1 MPPHKAIA
9 SIIPSHKTLPFK
21 SSTISQECYRQMTKP
36 LICGPL
42 GSICLTLCRKIPNK
56 IRLDKLYRVE
66 NTLERPKVRMTPCYT
81 NLRAEIIWVFVFNHL
96 KGNFSIGVFLKGQSI
111 LSGLPDGS
119 LLLRVAPNVF
129 LPFLKCI
136 IITIFI
142 SKLPKG
148 TNQELTIAI
157 K

>member
-21 SSTISQECYRQMTKP
+21 SSTISQKCYRQMTKP

-42 GSICLTLCRKIPNK
+42 GGICLTLCRKIPNK
-56 IRLDKLYRVE
+56 IRLVKFCRVE
-66 NTLERPKVRMTPCYT
+66 NTLERPKVKMTPCYT

-111 LSGLPDGS
+111 LSGILDGS
-119 LLLRVAPNVF
+119 LLLCVAPNVS
-129 LPFLKCI
+129 LPFLKCL
-136 IITIFI
+136 IITIFT

-148 TNQELTIAI
+148 SNQELTIAI

>member
-1 MPPHKAIA
+1 MVSMCLPIEATA
-9 SIIPSHKTLPFK
+9 SIIPSHKTPPFQ

-42 GSICLTLCRKIPNK
+42 GGICLNLCRKIPNK
-56 IRLDKLYRVE
+56 IRFAKLCRVE

-96 KGNFSIGVFLKGQSI
+96 KGNFSTGVFLRGQSI

-129 LPFLKCI
+129 FPF
-136 IITIFI
+136 
-142 SKLPKG
+142 
-148 TNQELTIAI
+148 
-157 K
+157 